1 MPDGSMVQMSDAPN
15 LRPGF
20 RGRRLRGGEGAA
32 RPESAPETAPK
43 MAESAPKRGAPETH
57 ARARPLRGEEPSGR
71 PEDRGGP
78 SGPPR
83 LRGGSVEQGSGAVVR
98 MDRQIVLEDQPAPFV
113 TTEAQVAQ
121 WVGAAA
127 AGDADARLS
136 AFEAWDRR
144 RGLLRDTLAAL
155 RERRRITA
163 HELRA
168 GQEIAMV
175 VEWQSGAFAPIVR
188 SQFRERLA
196 DDAYAGGGGLW
207 LSLLEVEHTRY
218 APWREWADA
227 YPVKVG
233 KTLRD
238 LTLLVVADGLGIRQ
252 ASDALRMDQRRAL
265 RLLRRSLHRYC
276 ALAGWQMGEGPPSI
290 ETA

>member
-1 MPDGSMVQMSDAPN
+1 MLSY
-15 LRPGF
+15 
-20 RGRRLRGGEGAA
+20 
-32 RPESAPETAPK
+32 
-43 MAESAPKRGAPETH
+43 
-57 ARARPLRGEEPSGR
+57 EEEQPHTPHTLTPSIKER
-71 PEDRGGP
+71 DRGVREGV
-78 SGPPR
+78 
-83 LRGGSVEQGSGAVVR
+83 RGCEAV
-98 MDRQIVLEDQPAPFV
+98 RQIVLDEQPSAFV

-121 WVGAAA
+121 WVGTAA

-144 RGLLRDTLAAL
+144 RGKTRDTLAAL
-155 RERRRITA
+155 RERRCITA

-175 VEWQSGAFAPIVR
+175 VEWQSGAHAPIVR

-196 DDAYAGGGGLW
+196 EDAYSGGGGLW

-227 YPVKVG
+227 YPVKPG

-238 LTLLVVADGLGIRQ
+238 LTLLLASDGLGIRQ
-252 ASDALRMDQRRAL
+252 AADAMRMDQRRAL
-265 RLLRRSLHRYC
+265 ALLRRSLHRYC
-276 ALAGWQMGEGPPSI
+276 IIAGWQVGEHPPV
-290 ETA
+290 TDAA

>member
-1 MPDGSMVQMSDAPN
+1 MS
-15 LRPGF
+15 
-20 RGRRLRGGEGAA
+20 
-32 RPESAPETAPK
+32 
-43 MAESAPKRGAPETH
+43 AE
-57 ARARPLRGEEPSGR
+57 
-71 PEDRGGP
+71 
-78 SGPPR
+78 PR
-83 LRGGSVEQGSGAVVR
+83 
-98 MDRQIVLEDQPAPFV
+98 RQIVIDDEPVPFV
-113 TTEAQVAQ
+113 TTDAQVAQ
-121 WVGAAA
+121 WVGTAA
-127 AGDADARLS
+127 AGDANARLS
-136 AFEAWDRR
+136 AFEAWERK

-175 VEWQSGAFAPIVR
+175 VEWQGGAFAPIVR

-196 DDAYAGGGGLW
+196 DDAYGAGGGLW

-238 LTLLVVADGLGIRQ
+238 LTLLLVADGLGIRQ
-252 ASDALRMDQRRAL
+252 AADAMAMDQRRAL
-265 RLLRRSLHRYC
+265 ALLRRSLHRYC
-276 ALAGWQMGEGPPSI
+276 VIASWQVGDAPPEI